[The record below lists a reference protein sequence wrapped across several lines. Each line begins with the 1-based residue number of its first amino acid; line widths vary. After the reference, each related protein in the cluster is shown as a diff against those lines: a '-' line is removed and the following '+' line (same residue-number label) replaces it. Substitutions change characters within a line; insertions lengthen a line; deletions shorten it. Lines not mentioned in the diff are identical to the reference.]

1 MREVLLKLLQNVFA
15 LSRLLLFLAFL
26 SHSLTALEKYVKN
39 ISIVDSL
46 MHNINNYIFTYVY
59 SHLECQNIFKECIF
73 LNMSICTLTIA
84 GDNLWTNISEEFLKL
99 SHIFIPTAMT
109 NFKDNYRTSIDK
121 SIDYFLV
128 L

>member
-1 MREVLLKLLQNVFA
+1 MIEVLLKLLQKCICSISIVTV
-15 LSRLLLFLAFL
+15 LAFL
-26 SHSLTALEKYVKN
+26 SHSLAALEKYVKN
-39 ISIVDSL
+39 ISIVYSL

-59 SHLECQNIFKECIF
+59 SHLECRNIFKECIF

-109 NFKDNYRTSIDK
+109 NFKDNYRTSIDT
-121 SIDYFLV
+121 SIDYF
-128 L
+128 

>member
-1 MREVLLKLLQNVFA
+1 MREVLLKLLQKCIFSISIVTV
-15 LSRLLLFLAFL
+15 LAFL
-26 SHSLTALEKYVKN
+26 SHSLTALEKYVKY

-84 GDNLWTNISEEFLKL
+84 GDNLWTNMSEEFLKL